1 MAEDNRSKRPHRPN
15 RLEISALRV
24 FAITQAGSLLL
35 SALGVGLLLLLAV
48 WLVSVMTGTRPG
60 PAWFSAL
67 DTYVGK
73 FWPLFLAMWMACL
86 WVGCMAGLERFG
98 AIKLTRKAWRLLDD
112 FTYRNREA
120 GTSLG
125 FLFTGVAIVMA
136 LVGYMGQQGESGALS
151 TLLLNFGLAVGTSIA
166 GQIVQLTGFFVEGL
180 IPDDETQGG

>member
-1 MAEDNRSKRPHRPN
+1 MAESNRPKHPHKLN
-15 RLEISALRV
+15 RLEVSALRV
-24 FAITQAGSLLL
+24 FAVTQAGGLLL
-35 SALGVGLLLLLAV
+35 SALGVGLLLLLAA
-48 WLVSVMTGTRPG
+48 WLVIAMTGTRPG

-73 FWPLFLAMWMACL
+73 FWPVFLAMWIACL
-86 WVGCMAGLERFG
+86 WVGCVAGLQRVG
-98 AIKLTRKAWRLLDD
+98 AIKLTRKAWRILDD

-136 LVGYMGQQGESGALS
+136 LVGYMGTQGEAGALS

-166 GQIVQLTGFFVEGL
+166 GQVVQLTGFFVEGL